1 MHSFMKTISRMG
13 WQIPF
18 IVLFSGNAV
27 FAAEIDQRSAS
38 VICAMDKDGRQVEC
52 DYRHEATL
60 KVKDVSLK
68 VADKAIQISAKGI
81 SNYPAIGQSTA
92 LLFLVDVSDP
102 RRKNTVQHK
111 NVSAITKMLTS
122 LKPHHKV
129 GVAVFDSDIRIIS
142 NIGTDVAA
150 TQKAVAGIKAGGQAT
165 EFYKNIIAAI
175 ELLQKTD
182 AARKGLIIMS
192 DGKDEDKAYRHEDA
206 LKAAK
211 DAGVVI
217 LGMGYLEK
225 PADSPYLQTL
235 KRLADE
241 THGLYFNAT
250 DEGRIADLLQQPA
263 AFVEKGGRVT
273 FDPDLFIGRQEIT
286 VILGTKDNQR
296 TELKTFVNLPDNRT
310 KLQCALDFAKK
321 FWPYISGATVGFIA
335 MLIWLRRLWK
345 RRKLRISKFGGG
357 NACLE
362 ELNSSGTR
370 HKLTKTAV
378 RIGRNSD
385 NDVCLA
391 NDSISSHH
399 AEINRRREGGF
410 YIVDLSS
417 RNGTYVNDIKV
428 TQTELHDNDLV
439 EIGEVRLRFSIK

>member
-1 MHSFMKTISRMG
+1 MYFFRKVMPRIG
-13 WQIPF
+13 WQF
-18 IVLFSGNAV
+18 FLVVSFLGNAV

-38 VICAMDKDGRQVEC
+38 VNCVMNKDGRQVDC
-52 DYRHEATL
+52 DYRHGANL

-68 VADKAIQISAKGI
+68 VADKAIQIPANGI
-81 SNYPAIGQSTA
+81 SNYPANGQSTA

-111 NVSAITKMLTS
+111 NVRAVTKMLAS

-150 TQKAVAGIKAGGQAT
+150 TQKAVAGIKAGGQST
-165 EFYKNIIAAI
+165 EFYKSTIAAI

-182 AARKGLIIMS
+182 ATRKGLIIMS
-192 DGKDEDKAYRHEDA
+192 DGKDEDRVYRHEDA

-211 DAGVVI
+211 KAGVVI

-250 DEGRIADLLQQPA
+250 DEKNIADLIQQPA
-263 AFVEKGGRVT
+263 TFVEKGGRVT
-273 FDPDLFIGRQEIT
+273 FDPDLFIGKQEIT
-286 VILGTKDNQR
+286 IILGTKDNQR

-310 KLQCALDFAKK
+310 KQQCALDFTKQ
-321 FWPYISGATVGFIA
+321 FWPYILGTTAGLIA

-357 NACLE
+357 NASLE
-362 ELNSSGTR
+362 ELNGSGTR

-428 TQTELHDNDLV
+428 TQTELHDNDLI